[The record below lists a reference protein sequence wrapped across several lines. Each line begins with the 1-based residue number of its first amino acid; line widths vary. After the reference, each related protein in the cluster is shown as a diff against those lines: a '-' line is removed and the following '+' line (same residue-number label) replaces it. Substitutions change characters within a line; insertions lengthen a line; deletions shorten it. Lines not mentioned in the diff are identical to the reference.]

1 MSQVVRM
8 SLNMSPELNEKLE
21 KMSREAHATKT
32 DILKKA
38 IFLMDIAMNSKK
50 MGNQV
55 AVVDKK
61 GHKVSDIL
69 GV

>member
-21 KMSREAHATKT
+21 EMSNGAHATKT

-38 IFLMDIAMNSKK
+38 IFLMYIAMDSKK
-50 MGNQV
+50 KGNQV
-55 AVVDKK
+55 AIVDSK
-61 GHKVSDIL
+61 GRKVSEIL

>member
-8 SLNMSPELNEKLE
+8 SLNMSPELSEMLE
-21 KMSREAHATKT
+21 VMSSKAHATKT
-32 DILKKA
+32 DIVKKA
-38 IFLMDIAMNSKK
+38 IFLMKIAMDSKEK
-50 MGNQV
+50 GNQV

-61 GHKVSDIL
+61 GHKISEIL